1 MKNNDIHNK
10 LIDLLLTGDQS
21 KDSDKLNAE
30 EKEVMDQYQTII
42 EQSKNIPF
50 PGFNAEKGLIK
61 AEYRLQKLNQ
71 RNTHF
76 KLVFLKVAGV
86 LVLGLFIAFLIQ
98 QQLTDK
104 STNQFIEIYV
114 EKGEKLNIKLPDGN
128 AVWLNSGSSI
138 KYPSNF
144 NGFNKRIEVTGE
156 AYFDLRNNTNYPVV
170 ISANSNI
177 INCSSA
183 AFNVKS
189 DSASNYTVLLVE
201 KGWITVSNPEIVK
214 DYEIKEGEKATL
226 ATYFPLAIEPGYS
239 QNEVAWKTGKIIFDN
254 TPLQTVASTLS
265 EYYDVNI
272 QIEGEIR
279 YCQFSSQYDN
289 KDFQTILN
297 DIQLQFKPSIIEKK
311 NQIIIKGAD
320 CN

>member
-1 MKNNDIHNK
+1 MKNNNIYNK
-10 LIDLLLTGDQS
+10 IIGRLISGDLPEG
-21 KDSDKLNAE
+21 E
-30 EKEVMDQYQTII
+30 ENGNPEEMEVMDQYQTII
-42 EQSKNIPF
+42 EQSKNITF
-50 PGFNAEKGLIK
+50 PEFSAEKGLIK
-61 AEYRLQKLNQ
+61 TEYKLQKLNH
-71 RNTHF
+71 NNKDF
-76 KLVFLKVAGV
+76 KLAFLKIAAVI
-86 LVLGLFIAFLIQ
+86 VLGVFIAYLIL
-98 QQLTDK
+98 QQLADR
-104 STNQFIEIYV
+104 SSNQFIEIYV
-114 EKGEKLNIKLPDGN
+114 KKGEKLNMKLPDGN
-128 AVWLNSGSSI
+128 AVWLNSCSSI

-170 ISANSNI
+170 ICANNNI

-183 AFNVKS
+183 AFNIKS
-189 DSASNYTVLLVE
+189 DSSASNTVILVE

-226 ATYFPLAIEPGYS
+226 ATYFPLAVEPGYS
-239 QNEVAWKTGKIIFDN
+239 QNELAWRTGKIIFDN

-279 YCQFSSQYDN
+279 YCQFSSQYVNIDC
-289 KDFQTILN
+289 KTILN
-297 DIQLQFKPSIIEKK
+297 DIQLQFKPSIIEKN
-311 NQIIIKGAD
+311 NQIVIKGAD